1 MSFSVCRRAVCTPDN
16 PMARV
21 EQEPTCALVSG
32 GETSSP
38 VFAGEGDEGVGSDA
52 CSNTSAKEG
61 RGASSAVF
69 AGDADESVD
78 SDACSNASA
87 EEFWDTAFDEEERE
101 QSERLVWKNARA
113 ERVARAQALLDVAA
127 SCRKEADEVRA
138 ALACTGN
145 EVAEIGLRQ
154 TGLGAYFVVQTS
166 KESAVKN
173 ALETLRGRR
182 GAVHPAFQ
190 TPDERALALKQSQIR
205 QRNKQLHTFKGEK
218 EHQAAKAIQMA
229 AE

>member
-1 MSFSVCRRAVCTPDN
+1 MLLVFVWEGGAVSFSVCRRAVCTPDN

-52 CSNTSAKEG
+52 CSNTSGKEG
-61 RGASSAVF
+61 RGARLAVF

-87 EEFWDTAFDEEERE
+87 EEFWDTAFAEEERE

-166 KESAVKN
+166 KESAVKMHSRRFEVVEVQSTQHSK
-173 ALETLRGRR
+173 LLTSGRW
-182 GAVHPAFQ
+182 H
-190 TPDERALALKQSQIR
+190 
-205 QRNKQLHTFKGEK
+205 
-218 EHQAAKAIQMA
+218 
-229 AE
+229 